1 MKRSRH
7 EEAYTEPLNKVIMKR
22 IPITKPVF
30 DDRDFESVVKPL
42 KSGWV
47 VQGPFVK
54 DFEERFASFTGAKY
68 AVATSSCTTAQL
80 ISSMCIGIK
89 AGDEVIVPS
98 FTWISTP
105 NSVEF
110 LGATPVFVDIDL
122 KTFNIDCKKIEEKL
136 TSKTKALYPVNL
148 FGLTSDYDSIIDIA
162 VRHHLTVIEDCAC
175 SLGSYYKP
183 ENNHEPVHAGNF
195 GIIGNFSLHPRK
207 SITTGEGGMLL
218 TGDEGIAGLARS
230 LRDHGASRSDLERHT
245 SKRDFLLPEY
255 VHLGYNFRMTDIQG
269 AIGCTQMEKLS
280 GILENRRAKAKR
292 YDTLLDE
299 VPFLAKPF
307 VPENMI
313 HSYQSYVC
321 LYKRDII
328 KEIVESKK
336 NTIEQIEVLSD
347 ERNKLMYSLEEM
359 GISTRQGTHCVTIQ
373 KYYAQKYQLR
383 PEDCLN
389 GYIAD
394 RCSLTLPLYATM
406 PDEDQDYVIEKI
418 KEKTTRMA

>member
-1 MKRSRH
+1 
-7 EEAYTEPLNKVIMKR
+7 MKR

-30 DDRDFESVVKPL
+30 DDRDFESIVKPL

-54 DFEERFASFTGAKY
+54 AFEEKFASFTGAKY

-80 ISSMCIGIK
+80 ISSMCIGLK
-89 AGDEVIVPS
+89 PDDEVIVPS

-110 LGATPVFVDIDL
+110 LGGRPVFVDIDL
-122 KTFNIDCKKIEEKL
+122 RTFNIDCEKIEEKI

-148 FGLTSDYDSIIDIA
+148 FGLTSGYDRILDIA
-162 VRHHLTVIEDCAC
+162 TRYHLTVIEDCAC

-183 ENNHEPVHAGNF
+183 ENNHLPVHAGNF
-195 GIIGNFSLHPRK
+195 GVIGNFSLHPRK
-207 SITTGEGGMLL
+207 SITTGEGGMLI

-245 SKRDFLLPEY
+245 SKKGFLLPEY

-269 AIGCTQMEKLS
+269 AIGCTQMDKLS
-280 GILENRRAKAKR
+280 WILENRGAKAKR

-299 VPFLAKPF
+299 VPFLGKPF

-321 LYKRDII
+321 LYKPDKI

-336 NTIEQIEVLSD
+336 NTIEQIEALSD
-347 ERNKLMYSLEEM
+347 ERNKLMYSLEEI
-359 GISTRQGTHCVTIQ
+359 GVSTRQGTHCVTIQ
-373 KYYAQKYQLR
+373 KYYAQKYQLE
-383 PEDCLN
+383 PEDYLN

-406 PDEDQDYVIEKI
+406 TDEDQDYVIEKI
-418 KEKTTRMA
+418 KEKTNRMS